1 MQSTTEILDNILADI
16 KKALDVESTTVP
28 TRDPN
33 TAEVLEN
40 VLLDVKKALD
50 VESAAVTTREL
61 STTEILEN
69 VLLDI
74 KRALDI
80 ESTAV
85 VTRELSKTEMLQ
97 NILADIKKAGYV
109 ESAAVATRDGLLMAS
124 NFPSRSEAEIFAAT
138 SATML
143 GAAES
148 ATNEFGKGIPNRV
161 IVEFKGAKMV
171 VIGSGPK
178 ALLSVSIRSDTNL
191 GSILIKLENSVSRI
205 REILK

>member
-1 MQSTTEILDNILADI
+1 MQSTTEILDNILVDI
-16 KKALDVESTTVP
+16 KKALDVEST
-28 TRDPN
+28 
-33 TAEVLEN
+33 
-40 VLLDVKKALD
+40 
-50 VESAAVTTREL
+50 AVTTQEL
-61 STTEILEN
+61 STKEILEN

-85 VTRELSKTEMLQ
+85 VTREPSKTETLQ
-97 NILADIKKAGYV
+97 NILVDIKKAGYV
-109 ESAAVATRDGLLMAS
+109 ESAALATRDGLLMAS

-138 SATML
+138 SANML

-148 ATNEFGKGIPNRV
+148 ATTEFGKGIPNRV
-161 IVEFKGAKMV
+161 IVEFKGAKMI

-178 ALLSVSIRSDTNL
+178 ALLAVSILSDAKL
-191 GSILIKLENSVSRI
+191 GSILIKLENSASRI

>member
-1 MQSTTEILDNILADI
+1 MQSTTEILDNILVDI
-16 KKALDVESTTVP
+16 KKALDVESTTVTTHNP
-28 TRDPN
+28 AKT
-33 TAEVLEN
+33 EMLEN

-50 VESAAVTTREL
+50 VESTAVTTREP
-61 STTEILEN
+61 SAKEILEN

-74 KRALDI
+74 KRVLDV

-85 VTRELSKTEMLQ
+85 VTRDLSKTEMLE
-97 NILADIKKAGYV
+97 NILVDIKKAGFV
-109 ESAAVATRDGLLMAS
+109 ESAALATRDGLLMVS

-148 ATNEFGKGIPNRV
+148 TTTEIGKGVPNRV
-161 IVEFKGAKMV
+161 IIEFKGAKMI

-178 ALLSVSIRSDTNL
+178 ALLAVSILSDAKL
-191 GSILIKLENSVSRI
+191 GSILIKLENSASKI

>member
-1 MQSTTEILDNILADI
+1 MQSTTEILDNILVDI
-16 KKALDVESTTVP
+16 KKALDVESTAVTTLDP
-28 TRDPN
+28 T
-33 TAEVLEN
+33 TTETLEN

-50 VESAAVTTREL
+50 VEPAAVTTREL
-61 STTEILEN
+61 STKEILEN

-80 ESTAV
+80 ESEAV
-85 VTRELSKTEMLQ
+85 AGKELPKTEMLQ
-97 NILADIKKAGYV
+97 NILVDIKKAGYV
-109 ESAAVATRDGLLMAS
+109 ESAALATRDGLLMAS

-148 ATNEFGKGIPNRV
+148 ATTEFGKGVPNRV
-161 IVEFKGAKMV
+161 IVEFKGAKMI

-178 ALLSVSIRSDTNL
+178 ALLTVSIRSDAKL
-191 GSILIKLENSVSRI
+191 GSILIKLENSASRI